1 MRRDTLDTARQA
13 LTDSLIDMPGVT
25 GVGIGECDG
34 HPCLKVFIER
44 RSDELEARIP
54 RSMDGVPVEIE
65 VTGEIRPL
73 EPE

>member
-13 LTDSLIDMPGVT
+13 LTDSVIDMPGVT

-34 HPCLKVFIER
+34 RPCLKVFIER
-44 RSDELEARIP
+44 RSDELEASIP
-54 RSMDGVPVEIE
+54 RSMEGIPVEIE

-73 EPE
+73 EPG